1 MATFVILTDATNDSH
16 IAVNL
21 DQIRFVRSSSDG
33 TSIIHFDNDHSLPV
47 KESGDDIARLSAK
60 AKWA

>member
-1 MATFVILTDATNDSH
+1 MATFVVLTDATNNSQ

-21 DQIRFVRSSSDG
+21 ELIRFVRPGSDG
-33 TSIIHFDNDHSLPV
+33 TSIISFDNDHSLPV
-47 KESGDDIARLSAK
+47 KETGENIVRLSAK